1 MVRVI
6 LIVDAIVALIE
17 LPLGAMSV
25 EKLESIMQRF
35 EIPSEGATLEELVFL
50 ELVARDVWL
59 TSTHLKYRLTVDC
72 DPPVYASTRK
82 IASLLLKLYNKGVL
96 YRRNTARGSERY
108 SYKVMN
114 HSGVLWVPEDL
125 IKTYI

>member
-1 MVRVI
+1 
-6 LIVDAIVALIE
+6 
-17 LPLGAMSV
+17 
-25 EKLESIMQRF
+25 MQRF

-50 ELVARDVWL
+50 ELVARDMWL

-72 DPPVYASTRK
+72 DPPVHASTRK